1 MKKFIDYFVGTI
13 SFLYLGY
20 LILLNYIIFSVTNSY
35 YTPSGIKI
43 RFMLPILAIFI
54 SLIII
59 KELKGVKSIFKYLLF
74 TFIKFL
80 RNMALVFL
88 GVIFFYFALGKSLN
102 ELLIIKCCPAILRES
117 PNELLSLVHFFDWRG
132 FFTLIII
139 LTLLALF
146 AFLDHLRIILKKN
159 SLD

>member
-1 MKKFIDYFVGTI
+1 
-13 SFLYLGY
+13 
-20 LILLNYIIFSVTNSY
+20 
-35 YTPSGIKI
+35 
-43 RFMLPILAIFI
+43 
-54 SLIII
+54 
-59 KELKGVKSIFKYLLF
+59 
-74 TFIKFL
+74 
-80 RNMALVFL
+80 MALVFL
-88 GVIFFYFALGKSLN
+88 GVIFFYFALGKSLK